1 MLKPLDMDGI
11 ELVRLDTG
19 EIEISWKKS
28 QLPPPERIYA
38 SCRPELLNQAE
49 AIGRKQAAALPD
61 SADSV
66 ISVAAPE
73 AMADGS
79 VTIRDLNS
87 ATRYY
92 FKLAWPDG
100 SCRIVAER
108 RVPLEGAV
116 NFRDL
121 GGYRNARGRP
131 LQWGKVF
138 RSDGLY
144 RLKEKDL
151 ELFEQIGISQIFDF
165 RTPSEAA
172 AAPNRL
178 PQTRPVGCLNLPV
191 SRGEFDFMAAMKRIA
206 KGDTGWLTP
215 DFMVSGYI
223 HNLEVHAKKWGR
235 VLRHIAGTG
244 NGATLFHCTGGKDRT
259 GICAALILLALD
271 VPEETVIRD
280 HQLSNDYIAPL
291 IPRIKERI
299 AAYGIDPDILD
310 PYLTAPEEAITAAI
324 DHLQKHYG
332 SACAYLRDKAGLY
345 PGELDQ
351 LRENLLERQC
361 S

>member
-1 MLKPLDMDGI
+1 MLQPLDLDGI
-11 ELVRLDTG
+11 EVVRLEAG
-19 EIEISWKKS
+19 EIKISWE
-28 QLPPPERIYA
+28 QTHLPPPERIYA
-38 SCRPELLNQAE
+38 SCRPELLRQALGAE
-49 AIGRKQAAALPD
+49 GDGASALPD
-61 SADSV
+61 QAEGV
-66 ISVAAPE
+66 FSVAGPD
-73 AMADGS
+73 AMADGV
-79 VTIRDLNS
+79 VTLRHLDTQ
-87 ATRYY
+87 ARYY
-92 FKLAWPDG
+92 FKLAWADG

-108 RVPLEGAV
+108 RVPMEGAA

-121 GGYRNARGRP
+121 GGYRSAAGRR

-151 ELFEQIGISQIFDF
+151 ELFEQIGICQVFDF

-178 PQTRPVGCLNLPV
+178 PHTRPVGYLNLPV

-206 KGDTGWLTP
+206 KGDTDWLTP

-223 HNLEVHAKKWGR
+223 HNLEAHAKKWGR
-235 VLRHIAGTG
+235 VLRHVAGAG
-244 NGATLFHCTGGKDRT
+244 NAPTLFHCTGGKDRT
-259 GICAALILLALD
+259 GICAALILLALN

-280 HQLSNDYIAPL
+280 HQLSNVYIAAL

-299 AAYGIDPDILD
+299 AAYGIDPDLLD

-324 DHLQKHYG
+324 DHLRLHYG
-332 SACAYLRDKAGLY
+332 SACAYLREKAGVY

-361 S
+361 L